1 MGTQFDHISICAVK
15 VLARLAA
22 KKAVEA
28 ELRAKGVRTTL
39 VKPTEL
45 TALANDYLARH
56 GELYIEARERA
67 QRLGMYEKPRCK
79 SAMRKG
85 LRHQQFF

>member
-1 MGTQFDHISICAVK
+1 MANSFEHISICAVK

-28 ELRAKGVRTTL
+28 DLRAKGVRTTL
-39 VKPTEL
+39 VKPAEIS
-45 TALANDYLARH
+45 APANDYLAQH

-67 QRLGMYEKPRCK
+67 KRLGLYEKPRRK
-79 SAMRKG
+79 SA
-85 LRHQQFF
+85 

>member
-1 MGTQFDHISICAVK
+1 MANSFEHISITAVK

-39 VKPTEL
+39 VKPAEIT
-45 TALANDYLARH
+45 TLANDYLAQH

-67 QRLGMYEKPRCK
+67 TRLGMYEKPRRK
-79 SAMRKG
+79 SA
-85 LRHQQFF
+85 

>member
-1 MGTQFDHISICAVK
+1 MANSFEHISICAVK

-39 VKPTEL
+39 VKPAEIS
-45 TALANDYLARH
+45 AQANAYLAANPQ
-56 GELYIEARERA
+56 LYDEARERA
-67 QRLGMYEKPRCK
+67 ARLGMYEKPRRK
-79 SAMRKG
+79 SA
-85 LRHQQFF
+85 

>member
-45 TALANDYLARH
+45 TALANDYLAQH

-67 QRLGMYEKPRCK
+67 ARLGMYEKPFLLNVTQEQN
-79 SAMRKG
+79 S
-85 LRHQQFF
+85 